1 MLAALFRRRP
11 SLPVVSI
18 PKQTQP
24 ALFKQKPP
32 WWARWALVL
41 VALDVMVASVS
52 CFENINVV
60 FANSIKIFLQYFC
73 DRTHLELLDNN
84 PGSQKGPL
92 EWNRN
97 AKGSGR
103 TYSATSLEA

>member
-24 ALFKQKPP
+24 ALFKQNPP

-41 VALDVMVASVS
+41 VALDVMVASVLLY
-52 CFENINVV
+52 FEHLYFTDSKWMNVPTV
-60 FANSIKIFLQYFC
+60 LRQLNS
-73 DRTHLELLDNN
+73 
-84 PGSQKGPL
+84 PGTTGQ
-92 EWNRN
+92 
-97 AKGSGR
+97 
-103 TYSATSLEA
+103 